1 MAKIDEKLLMES
13 LDALL
18 AGDKKTAERKFKNAW
33 DRIANEC
40 FNIMES
46 EEIADAEEDK
56 ELADNVDDALDTE
69 VEETDNCLDDV
80 LAAVSELES
89 KYPTE
94 MTDEISARFDE
105 LKNKID
111 DLRLAED
118 DECKES
124 KDEALLALDDLKADF
139 EMADAMTDDVV
150 DIFNEIGEKLSDD
163 ECCDAADEMD
173 DELSADLD
181 MGDMGEEGKD
191 DVVEEGKNPELSE
204 DGEPDFDLDDDAE
217 KLDEPAPEGE
227 PAPAPAEDEA
237 PAEGE
242 EDLEAGLDD
251 RSSEDLI
258 LDAKAN
264 TKELMDELD
273 ALEDKSEAEPD
284 SVEESFKQYKGN
296 TLKKEETG
304 VSKQSLNMPR
314 PARIDSDAKL
324 GASSANSNGKRI
336 STHTKPLGNVPEEQ
350 KAKWNPIPKKAPKAA
365 SAKSVMG

>member
-163 ECCDAADEMD
+163 ECCGDAEDMD
-173 DELSADLD
+173 DDLSADLD
-181 MGDMGEEGKD
+181 MDDMGEEEKD
-191 DVVEEGKNPELSE
+191 DVVEEGKDPELSE
-204 DGEPDFDLDDDAE
+204 DGEQDFDLDDDAE
-217 KLDEPAPEGE
+217 KINEPAQEGE
-227 PAPAPAEDEA
+227 PAPAPAEDD
-237 PAEGE
+237 
-242 EDLEAGLDD
+242 DLEAGLDE

-284 SVEESFKQYKGN
+284 SVEESFKQFKGN

-324 GASSANSNGKRI
+324 GASSANTNGKRI
-336 STHTKPLGNVPEEQ
+336 NTRTKPFGNVPEEQ